1 MVLSRFAI
9 ALLAASAAL
18 GSSALAVPPIGGGV
32 GIGVGA
38 GASGS
43 IRTGLPSV
51 GVPAVGAPSINHP
64 PLGAPPVNVPQP
76 HASSVPAANAN
87 ASAHANA
94 NSAVVAGL
102 PLHGTVTALSGTTVT
117 ITFASGTSRTYNV
130 SAATATALQSSLH
143 KSIAFTAQNDVL
155 VLSNGSITNP
165 PLHGT
170 LSSLNAGTAVVKL
183 ATGATRTFTVT
194 TQEAAQLKGRV
205 GKRIVFWTNANGSL
219 TLDKGRQ
226 H

>member
-1 MVLSRFAI
+1 M
-9 ALLAASAAL
+9 L
-18 GSSALAVPPIGGGV
+18 GSTALAVPPIGGGV
-32 GIGVGA
+32 GVGA

-43 IRTGLPSV
+43 IRAGVPAI

-64 PLGAPPVNVPQP
+64 PLSAPPVNVPQP
-76 HASSVPAANAN
+76 HANSVPPANVN

-117 ITFASGTSRTYNV
+117 IKFASGASRTYNV

-155 VLSNGSITNP
+155 VLTNGSTTNP

-170 LSSLNAGTAVVKL
+170 LSALNGSSAVVKL
-183 ATGATRTFTVT
+183 ANGATRTFTVT
-194 TQEAAQLKGRV
+194 SEEAAQLKGRV
-205 GKRIVFWTNANGSL
+205 GKRIAFWTNATGTL
-219 TLDKGRQ
+219 TLDKGR
-226 H
+226 HH